1 MADDNQNVSR
11 SVPSAVPDPSHLT
24 VKFQDSSLQTFP
36 PSRTQGK
43 ISGGALPPRDA
54 HDTFSKPVSG
64 SNKPQQGGW
73 LRWSLQ

>member
-1 MADDNQNVSR
+1 MVDDNQNVSG
-11 SVPSAVPDPSHLT
+11 SVLAAVPDPGHLT

-43 ISGGALPPRDA
+43 ISGSALPPCDA

-64 SNKPQQGGW
+64 FDEPQQGGW
-73 LRWSLQ
+73 LR